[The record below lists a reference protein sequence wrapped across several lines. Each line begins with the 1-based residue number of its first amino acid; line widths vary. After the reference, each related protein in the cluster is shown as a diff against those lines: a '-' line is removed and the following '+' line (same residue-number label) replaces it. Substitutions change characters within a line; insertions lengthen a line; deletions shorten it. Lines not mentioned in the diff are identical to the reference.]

1 MPVLTDSDILNILAA
16 VGIVIA
22 ILVVIYIDRE
32 G

>member
-1 MPVLTDSDILNILAA
+1 MLMITDSDILNILAA

-22 ILVVIYIDRE
+22 ILVVIYVDRE